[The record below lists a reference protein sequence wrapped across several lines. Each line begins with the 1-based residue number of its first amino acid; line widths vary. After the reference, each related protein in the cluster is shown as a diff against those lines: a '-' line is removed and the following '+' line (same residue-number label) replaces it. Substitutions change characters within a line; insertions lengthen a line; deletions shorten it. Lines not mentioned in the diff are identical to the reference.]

1 MENERGIFG
10 LSVFKKII
18 DKIIYL
24 EKYPH
29 LDENMSDS
37 NIGARRKKNI
47 KNHLFIIYAQWSYS
61 RKCPLPRISKTK
73 VKTFWLISPEPEVQK
88 SIVNIQD
95 DGIVV
100 QILKMVNF
108 FSNNFFFYFKKKL
121 FRWTF

>member
-1 MENERGIFG
+1 MKVIETVLDVSRDDLTILVLYERF
-10 LSVFKKII
+10 F
-18 DKIIYL
+18 DA
-24 EKYPH
+24 
-29 LDENMSDS
+29 DCT
-37 NIGARRKKNI
+37 
-47 KNHLFIIYAQWSYS
+47 QWSYS

-108 FSNNFFFYFKKKL
+108 FSNKFFFYLKKNYFAGL
-121 FRWTF
+121 FEKS